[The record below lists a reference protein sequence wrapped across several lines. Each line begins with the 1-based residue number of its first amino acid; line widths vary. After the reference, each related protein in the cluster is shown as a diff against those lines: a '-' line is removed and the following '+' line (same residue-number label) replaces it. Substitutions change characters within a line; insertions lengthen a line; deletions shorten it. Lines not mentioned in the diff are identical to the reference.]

1 MKKLIGIVLMGIG
14 GIGGCSVC
22 TIWGLILSLIIVA
35 RLTGLLGLMI
45 GFVLFPISL
54 LVVPWYA
61 GFELGNWFPLII
73 SYGGLFGGIL
83 IFGIGYIII
92 KEEP

>member
-1 MKKLIGIVLMGIG
+1 MKKWIGIVLMGIG

-45 GFVLFPISL
+45 GFVLFPVAL

-61 GFELGNWFPLII
+61 GFALHDWFPLIM
-73 SYGGLFGGIL
+73 SYGGLFGGLI
-83 IFGIGYIII
+83 IFGIGYRIT
-92 KEEP
+92 KEEL